1 MTVGRMQLSARRV
14 LELTCVILAVWL
26 AAAVFNTSEF
36 YRRSIV
42 RGATPPWDE
51 VLYYQLTTSLHWAVW
66 TPLAMALADLLA
78 IRAPNRLRNILLLI
92 AIVPPLGLIRAGM
105 GGVVLQWGEGGP
117 ITFEMMAL
125 SVGIRW
131 HRYTFIFLVIIVMT
145 NFLRVQRE
153 AIARERQGFALEAA
167 LARAEAEQ
175 LRSQL
180 HPDFLFGAL
189 DAIESNIR
197 RSPAA
202 ADHIIVNLSSLL
214 RRSLDFRRRE
224 RVTLEEELD
233 FIDQY
238 IDIQRARFGD
248 VAITMNASD
257 EALVALVPP
266 QAVYAVVDRLLTA
279 DQNKRAPGNV
289 EVAADR
295 EGDILR
301 VAVSSD
307 GVPAGELVIPY
318 QVSQGVA
325 A

>member
-1 MTVGRMQLSARRV
+1 
-14 LELTCVILAVWL
+14 
-26 AAAVFNTSEF
+26 
-36 YRRSIV
+36 
-42 RGATPPWDE
+42 
-51 VLYYQLTTSLHWAVW
+51 
-66 TPLAMALADLLA
+66 
-78 IRAPNRLRNILLLI
+78 
-92 AIVPPLGLIRAGM
+92 
-105 GGVVLQWGEGGP
+105 VVLQWGEGGP
-117 ITFEMMAL
+117 ITMEMMAL

-189 DAIESNIR
+189 EAIEASIR
-197 RSPAA
+197 RSPDE

-214 RRSLDFRRRE
+214 RRSLDFRRRDT
-224 RVTLEEELD
+224 VTLEEELD

-238 IDIQRARFGD
+238 VDIQRVRFGD
-248 VAITMNASD
+248 ITITMNVSD

-266 QAVYAVVDRLLTA
+266 QAVYALVDPLLSPGE
-279 DQNKRAPGNV
+279 NKAAAATV

-295 EGDILR
+295 IEDTLR
-301 VAVSSD
+301 VSVATG

-318 QVSQGVA
+318 QVAQGVA

>member
-1 MTVGRMQLSARRV
+1 MSREEINLSARRV
-14 LELTCVILAVWL
+14 LELTCVILALWL
-26 AAAVFNTSEF
+26 AAAIFNTSEF

-42 RGATPPWDE
+42 RGAAPDWDQ
-51 VLYYQLTTSLHWAVW
+51 VLYYQLSASLHWAVW
-66 TPLAMALADLLA
+66 TPLAMALADVLA
-78 IRAPNRLRNILLLI
+78 IRAPNRLRNTLLLV
-92 AIVPPLGLIRAGM
+92 AIVPPLGLIRAAL

-117 ITFEMMAL
+117 ITLGMMAL

-131 HRYTFIFLVIIVMT
+131 HRYTFIFLIIIVMT

-153 AIARERQGFALEAA
+153 AITRERQGFALEAA

-189 DAIESNIR
+189 EAIESSIR
-197 RSPAA
+197 RSPAE

-224 RVTLEEELD
+224 SVTLEEELD

-238 IDIQRARFGD
+238 IDIQRARFGQIA
-248 VAITMNASD
+248 VTMNASD
-257 EALVALVPP
+257 EALAALVPP
-266 QAVYAVVDRLLTA
+266 QAVYAIVDRLLTP
-279 DQNKRAPGNV
+279 DPNKARSANV

-295 EGDILR
+295 DGDTLR
-301 VAVSSD
+301 VTVKTD
-307 GVPAGELVIPY
+307 GVLAGELVVPY
-318 QVSQGVA
+318 QVTQGVA